1 MVQVRI
7 ARTVLS
13 HALSLAL
20 LGVAGMAQAQEPP
33 QGQAVPNAQ
42 ATSQGQDT
50 GQAQQADPKQAAK
63 SAKQLATVNVTGSY
77 RSSIQFSTDAKRDA
91 TGFTDTIFAEDIGKF
106 PDTNIAESLA
116 RIPGVQLNRDVNGE
130 GLNIAIR
137 GLGSSFTKT
146 TINGNSVATAS
157 IGLDAT
163 NQNRE
168 VDLNIFP
175 TEFFSQL
182 TVYKSPKAS
191 LPEGGAAGVVD
202 MRNAH
207 AFDNP
212 GTHLTYS
219 LQAADNSIDH
229 KIAPQGSVIGSWT
242 NDAGTFGALFGLSSV
257 RGKMAVDSWEDGN
270 GGWIDPGLTP
280 AQCGTDCGRN
290 PSSNRWRIPDAV
302 PNNTATVGAGLTPG
316 QTIDAAWL
324 RAHNP
329 GLSTGQIGDALVPYL
344 PRPVSMRGDRDRD
357 ALLGS
362 LEWRPSQDAHFW
374 VDYLYT
380 KAKRTNNRID
390 MDLVAR
396 NNNADGMIPLGM
408 KVDSNGVVTNATLTN
423 AQFFLEARPYHEKVN
438 YWQVDPGAT
447 FWFGDDGDVR
457 LDLQAGTSRSW
468 MRRDSPTILVT
479 SPFTTVNYSNT
490 DGMPVISSDLDLND
504 PNLGWSLA
512 NGGRVNVQNEHR
524 LTKTS
529 DFRADLQL
537 GGDDKNNVKVGVA
550 WDSDYR
556 KIQGFDNSA
565 AWQSYVLSQIPDSAL
580 SQYLRPGPG
589 FITAD
594 FNAFMDA
601 TNYAYYRDTAPEGGS
616 TNNTA
621 QTGSFSE
628 DNRAAYV
635 EFNTANDVWGRELRI
650 NAGVRYAATNQW
662 ISGPVTLG
670 GVRQWQTL
678 SSSYS
683 KWLPS
688 FSAAWS
694 VAPSVVLR
702 LSGSKTMTRPNPS
715 AMLPA
720 TTFTGVGADSARQ
733 GNPNLAPYT
742 STNFDLGGE
751 WYTGNEGYVGLTFF
765 NKRVE
770 GYTFNGQ
777 SHLTLSQL
785 GVPYDALNDTQ
796 KSQVDANGGYDN
808 FLVDVSQQVN
818 ADAELNVR
826 GWEATWVQPLDFA
839 LKGLG
844 FMANYTKL
852 DLTTEGHDAS
862 ALAGNI
868 YGVSPKMWNATLYW
882 EDFGASVR
890 LSYNWQE
897 GAKGSSTNQNS
908 IPFAYYYG
916 ADRGQLDLSASYTL
930 ARVPSK
936 PQITLNVSNLTNKA
950 ITSYFGLDNMVDKY
964 YEPGRTITL
973 GIRGTF

>member
-1 MVQVRI
+1 MAQVRI
-7 ARTVLS
+7 AQTVLS
-13 HALSLAL
+13 HALALAL
-20 LGVAGMAQAQEPP
+20 LGVAGTAQAQDAAQTRAAQE
-33 QGQAVPNAQ
+33 QA
-42 ATSQGQDT
+42 
-50 GQAQQADPKQAAK
+50 AQQDQKGNSKPKPE
-63 SAKQLATVNVTGSY
+63 SAKQLEGVNVTGSY
-77 RSSIQFSTDAKRDA
+77 RSSIQFSTEAKRDA
-91 TGFTDTIFAEDIGKF
+91 TGFTDSIFAEDIGKF

-130 GLNIAIR
+130 GLNIAVR

-168 VDLNIFP
+168 VDLNLFP

-219 LQAADNSIDH
+219 LQAADNSIA
-229 KIAPQGSVIGSWT
+229 KKVGPQGSVIGSWT
-242 NDAGTFGALFGLSSV
+242 NESGTFGALFGISSV
-257 RGKMAVDSWEDGN
+257 RDKMAVDSWEDGN
-270 GGWIDPGLTP
+270 GGWIDPGLTA
-280 AQCGTDCGRN
+280 AQCGTSCGRN
-290 PSSNRWRIPDAV
+290 PSSNRWRIPDTV
-302 PNNTATVGAGLTPG
+302 PNNAATIGAGLTPG
-316 QTIDAAWL
+316 QAIDAAWL
-324 RAHNP
+324 QAHNP
-329 GLSTGQIGDALVPYL
+329 GLSTAQIGDALVPYL
-344 PRPVSMRGDRDRD
+344 PRPVKMTGNRDRD

-362 LEWRPSQDAHFW
+362 LEWRPSDKAHFW

-380 KAKRTNNRID
+380 KAKRSNERID

-396 NNNADGMIPLGM
+396 NNDANGMIPLNM
-408 KVDSNGVVTNATLTN
+408 QVDSNGVVTNATLTN
-423 AQFFLEARPYHEKVN
+423 AQFFLEARPYHEKVD
-438 YWQVDPGAT
+438 YWQVDPGGT
-447 FWFGDDGDVR
+447 FWFGDNDEIKLDVQGG
-457 LDLQAGTSRSW
+457 LSRSW

-479 SPFTTVNYSNT
+479 SPFTTVDYVNNN
-490 DGMPVISSDLDLND
+490 GMPVITSDLDLND
-504 PNLGWSLA
+504 PNLGWSWT
-512 NGGRVNVQNEHR
+512 GGRVNVQNEHR
-524 LTKTS
+524 LTRTAN
-529 DFRADLQL
+529 FRADLQL
-537 GGDDKNNVKVGVA
+537 GGDDKNNVKAGVA
-550 WDSDYR
+550 WDKNYR
-556 KIQGFDNSA
+556 KIQGFDNST
-565 AWQSYVLSQIPDSAL
+565 AWQSYVFSQIPSSAL
-580 SQYLRPGPG
+580 SQYLRPGPAG

-594 FNAFMDA
+594 FNAFMAA
-601 TNYAYYRDTAPEGGS
+601 TNYAYYRDSAPEGGS

-628 DNRAAYV
+628 ANRAAYV
-635 EFNTANDVWGRELRI
+635 EFNAANDVWGRELRV

-670 GVRQWQTL
+670 GVRQWQVL
-678 SSSYS
+678 SSTYS
-683 KWLPS
+683 EWLPS

-694 VAPSVVLR
+694 VAPDVVLR

-720 TTFTGVGADSARQ
+720 TTFTGVGADAARQ
-733 GNPNLAPYT
+733 GNPNLSPYT
-742 STNFDLGGE
+742 STNFDIGGE
-751 WYTGNEGYVGLTFF
+751 WYTGGEGFVGLTFF

-777 SHLTLSQL
+777 THMTLGQL

-796 KSQVDANGGYDN
+796 KSQVDANGGYDK

-818 ADAELNVR
+818 ADAALNVR
-826 GWEATWVQPLDFA
+826 GWELTWVQPLDFA

-844 FMANYTKL
+844 FLANYTKL
-852 DLTTEGHDAS
+852 NLTTEGHDAS

-868 YGVSPKMWNATLYW
+868 YGVSPKMWNTTLYW
-882 EDFGASVR
+882 EDYGASVR
-890 LSYNWQE
+890 LSYNWQQ

-930 ARVPSK
+930 AKVPSK
-936 PQITLNVSNLTNKA
+936 PQITLNVSNLTNKP
-950 ITSYFGLDNMVDKY
+950 ITSYFGLNNMVDKY